1 MERVKCECY
10 AIRLFRTMTEA
21 YDYWDKSPERAQK
34 NLAHNARTILS
45 HLDTQFKESGL
56 PEKQEPY
63 FKHFIGMRTALK
75 RFDAGE
81 ESGMDTMEIVRDT
94 IHKSDELKQLMT
106 CGEPYVDKN
115 SLSETAR
122 VLAEVLD
129 TMGGMSNDPMEDA
142 RSFLDKQYEKLS
154 CGKK

>member
-21 YDYWDKSPERAQK
+21 YDYWLDHPDRGVKILVNSARGIHYHLKSEFEK
-34 NLAHNARTILS
+34 GNY
-45 HLDTQFKESGL
+45 K
-56 PEKQEPY
+56 EKQEPY
-63 FKHFIGMRTALK
+63 HSLLEEMQTAIRK
-75 RFDAGE
+75 YDEGSD
-81 ESGMDTMEIVRDT
+81 SGVHAIEIVRNR
-94 IHKSDELKQLMT
+94 IHSNDELKQLMV
-106 CGEPYVDKN
+106 CGEPYVDKS

-122 VLAEVLD
+122 VLAEAFNAMED
-129 TMGGMSNDPMEDA
+129 TTTDDA